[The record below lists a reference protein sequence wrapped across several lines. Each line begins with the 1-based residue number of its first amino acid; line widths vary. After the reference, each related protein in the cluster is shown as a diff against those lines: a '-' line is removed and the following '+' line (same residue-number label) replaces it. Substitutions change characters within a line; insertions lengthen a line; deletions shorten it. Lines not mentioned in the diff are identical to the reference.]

1 MEGERERRGV
11 FNRAVEAWYAE
22 HGNVELTAENGRI
35 NLVVLHQA
43 IKNPNGDGGLQKY
56 KNSSKCVT
64 RCVRKFRSIISPEK
78 THRGL
83 IKKVVGAAS
92 SDSKVNSDIYNAI
105 NNPIN
110 NPINDPINNPIE
122 ARRLKALR
130 HQTHIDMILNNPVLA
145 VGFFD
150 EDALDRLADSIFTT
164 VQLDI
169 FGGLTMQQAM
179 IIRNFAVYIGMM
191 MSSLDLLTLNQ

>member
-56 KNSSKCVT
+56 KNSYNCVT
-64 RCVRKFRSIISPEK
+64 KCVRKFRPIISPEN

-105 NNPIN
+105 NN
-110 NPINDPINNPIE
+110 PINNPIE